1 MGPVVLPGVRH
12 LTVQVA
18 SLIPAALQVQLGVPG
33 PLGADASLMG
43 MEPSSRHTAS
53 PLPRYNRVPEESAS
67 PGPRGQR
74 PYARWC
80 SQVLQPGITSAPA
93 PARSFF
99 ETQTPSPHGRPSTTH
114 NGHTLRRTFPFRVL
128 PLLDRLRRQKEGL
141 CPTSESSSAGG
152 PLLRRNSYS

>member
-1 MGPVVLPGVRH
+1 M
-12 LTVQVA
+12 TVQAA

-33 PLGADASLMG
+33 PLGGGATPMG

-53 PLPRYNRVPEESAS
+53 PLPRYNRVPEEPAS

-74 PYARWC
+74 PYGQVSARWC

-99 ETQTPSPHGRPSTTH
+99 ETQTPSPHGRPSTTR
-114 NGHTLRRTFPFRVL
+114 NGHTLRRTFPFQVL
-128 PLLDRLRRQKEGL
+128 PLLDRLRRQMEGL